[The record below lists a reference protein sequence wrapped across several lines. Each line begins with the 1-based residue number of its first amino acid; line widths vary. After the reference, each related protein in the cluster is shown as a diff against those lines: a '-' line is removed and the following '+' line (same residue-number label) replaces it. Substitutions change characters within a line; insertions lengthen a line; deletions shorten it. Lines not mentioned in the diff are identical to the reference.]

1 MGLNTSMW
9 SGVSGLLANGERM
22 GMIGNNLANVNT
34 VGFKGS
40 NMYFMDLLSQDVG
53 TAAGTGQIGSGVRIG
68 AIYADFSQGGF
79 ETTNEPLDMAIGGN
93 GFFTVKEK
101 SLLGSNG
108 AATNSGNDTA
118 YYTRAGNFR
127 FDKDG
132 YLVDPHG
139 YAVQGWEVDRDRIR
153 ANTAAGIATTEVPV
167 KGAIQDVRM
176 DQFQIPAQATENMT
190 IITNLDSSST
200 DNSTDA
206 TDPFFAMAKLWDGT
220 ATSNGGD
227 ALADTAYSYQ
237 TTMKVYDQNGSPHNI
252 TVYYDKVTVSNS
264 GGKSYWEYI
273 VTCDP
278 SEDGRT
284 LGGTAMAGAS
294 SGGLLM
300 IGSLTFDSSG
310 TLENMSAYTLQG
322 SGAGGL
328 ANWTTAQVENG
339 YPVFTANFREVSN
352 ASTTGSTN
360 AFNIGMNFGLRNS
373 SGFTGLVSNA
383 GAVGTNQ
390 GNLVYFN
397 PSTLSINNN
406 VTTNYATS
414 STTVFN
420 TQDGYTAGLMTGVS
434 VDQDGVITGRFS
446 NGQVQELW
454 AVSLADFTNPWGLRR
469 EGGNLFSA
477 TLDSGQAT
485 TGRANTGRLG
495 SISGNALE
503 TSNVDMASEM
513 VDMILTQ
520 RGFQA
525 NSKIITTVDSML
537 AEVIQLKR

>member
-22 GMIGNNLANVNT
+22 SLIGNNLANVNT
-34 VGFKGS
+34 VGYKGS
-40 NMYFMDLLSQDVG
+40 NMYFMDMLSQNVG

-79 ETTNEPLDMAIGGN
+79 ETTNEALDMAIGGN

-101 SLLGSNG
+101 SPLGSNG
-108 AATNSGNDTA
+108 APTNSGNDTA

-153 ANTAAGIATTEVPV
+153 SNTAAGIATTEVPV
-167 KGAIQDVRM
+167 KGAIQDIRM

-190 IITNLDSSST
+190 VITNLDSSET
-200 DNSTDA
+200 DHSVDPA
-206 TDPFFAMAKLWDGT
+206 DPFFAMAKLWDGT
-220 ATSNGGD
+220 AVSNGGD
-227 ALADTAYSYQ
+227 AIADTAYAYQ
-237 TTMKVYDQNGSPHNI
+237 TTMKVYDQNGSPHNL
-252 TVYYDKVTVSNS
+252 TVYYDKATVSNS
-264 GGKSYWEYI
+264 GGKQYWEYI
-273 VTCDP
+273 VTCNP
-278 SEDGRT
+278 LEDGRT
-284 LGGTAMAGAS
+284 LGGTPMAGSS

-300 IGSLTFDSSG
+300 IGTLTFDAAG
-310 TLENMSAYTLQG
+310 TMENMSAFTLQG

-328 ANWTTAQVENG
+328 GNWTTAQVENG

-360 AFNIGMNFGLRNS
+360 AINIGLNLGLRNT
-373 SGFTGLVSNA
+373 SGFTGGMSNA
-383 GAVGTNQ
+383 AAVGTSQN
-390 GNLVYFN
+390 NLPGFN
-397 PSTLSINNN
+397 PATVIVNNN
-406 VTTNYATS
+406 VTTNNALS

-420 TQDGYTAGLMTGVS
+420 TQDGYPAGLMTGVS
-434 VDQDGVITGRFS
+434 VDQDGVITGSFS

-454 AVSLADFTNPWGLRR
+454 AVSLSDFTNPWGLRR

-477 TLDSGQAT
+477 TLDSGQGT

-525 NSKIITTVDSML
+525 SSKIITTVDSML
-537 AEVIQLKR
+537 GEVIQLKR